1 MFNWMK
7 RKKEQEIS
15 PIEEP
20 VMPSTPLTPDSSTEE
35 TVKVEKKD
43 ALPVN
48 KAAEAQIEKL
58 HVKVDAVAERFAKG
72 EINRMQFHELFDY
85 YQGKIQELEQFLAV
99 NPESD
104 EWRNIVNDGQSIILR
119 KRYSARLSGFAI
131 IDHRNGLPLRTIGGF
146 GVDPAL
152 FVPMLYAYQSA
163 TKEIFGGS
171 VRSTQIEGGRWLC
184 FVSGKI
190 TTTLALFNT
199 EPSQIQLRT
208 LEQVHKVFESANAE
222 RLMKS
227 QVDVEALVCPH
238 EYYLQH
244 PL

>member
-7 RKKEQEIS
+7 RKKDEGAPTEK
-15 PIEEP
+15 P
-20 VMPSTPLTPDSSTEE
+20 VKEFKPQTPDPSTEE

-58 HVKVDAVAERFAKG
+58 HIKVDAVAERFAKG
-72 EINRMQFHELFDY
+72 EINRMQFQELFGY

-104 EWRNIVNDGQSIILR
+104 EWKNIVSDGQSIILR

-131 IDHRNGLPLRTIGGF
+131 IDHRNGLPLKTIGGF

-171 VRSTQIEGGRWLC
+171 VRSTQIEGGQWLC
-184 FVSGKI
+184 FISGKI
-190 TTTLALFNT
+190 TTTLALFST
-199 EPSQIQLRT
+199 EPSQIQQRT

-222 RLMKS
+222 RLMKN